1 MIWLQLLY
9 VYLKIGILGFGG
21 GYAMLSL
28 IQADVVDRYGW
39 ISLQEFTDIVAI
51 SQMTPGPI
59 GINSATYIGYTA
71 VHNAGYSETMSILGS
86 CLTTFAV
93 CLPSF
98 ILVLLISYFFA
109 KFRNNKYVEAA
120 FLGLRPAT
128 VGLIAAAALLLM
140 NKENFIDYKSF
151 LIFGAAF
158 ILTWKFKIHPILM
171 IILAGIAMAV
181 GVLHNR
187 QIQKK
192 QHSRKNYRRKDSIIS
207 CHTAQHKIREFR
219 HPRNT
224 RCHRI
229 SGADK
234 PAVLKDASHIYHRI

>member
-9 VYLKIGILGFGG
+9 VYLKIGIFGFGG

-28 IQADVVDRYGW
+28 IQADVVDRYKW

-71 VHNAGYSETMSILGS
+71 IHNAGYSPFMAVLGS

-98 ILVLLISYFFA
+98 ILVLVISYFFA
-109 KFRNNKYVEAA
+109 KFKNNKYIVAA
-120 FLGLRPAT
+120 FTGLRPAR
-128 VGLIAAAALLLM
+128 VGLIAAAALMLM

-158 ILTWKFKIHPILM
+158 ILTWKFKVHPILM
-171 IILAGIAMAV
+171 IALAGVAGLIC
-181 GVLHNR
+181 
-187 QIQKK
+187 
-192 QHSRKNYRRKDSIIS
+192 YW
-207 CHTAQHKIREFR
+207 
-219 HPRNT
+219 
-224 RCHRI
+224 
-229 SGADK
+229 
-234 PAVLKDASHIYHRI
+234 

>member
-9 VYLKIGILGFGG
+9 VYLKIGIFGFGG

-28 IQADVVDRYGW
+28 IQADVVDRYKW

-71 VHNAGYSETMSILGS
+71 IHNAGYSPVMAVLGS

-98 ILVLLISYFFA
+98 ILVLVISYFFA
-109 KFRNNKYVEAA
+109 KFKNNKYVVAA
-120 FLGLRPAT
+120 FTGLRPAT
-128 VGLIAAAALLLM
+128 VGLIAAAALMLM

-158 ILTWKFKIHPILM
+158 ILTWKFKVHPILM
-171 IILAGIAMAV
+171 IVLGGIAGLRV
-181 GVLHNR
+181 
-187 QIQKK
+187 
-192 QHSRKNYRRKDSIIS
+192 YW
-207 CHTAQHKIREFR
+207 
-219 HPRNT
+219 
-224 RCHRI
+224 
-229 SGADK
+229 
-234 PAVLKDASHIYHRI
+234 

>member
-28 IQADVVDRYGW
+28 IQADVVDRYQW

-71 VHNAGYSETMSILGS
+71 IHNAGYSESVAILGS
-86 CLTTFAV
+86 VVATAAV

-98 ILVLLISYFFA
+98 LLVLLISFYFT
-109 KFRNNKYVEAA
+109 KFRNNKYVAAA
-120 FLGLRPAT
+120 FTGLRPVT
-128 VGLIAAAALLLM
+128 VGLIGAAALMLM

-151 LIFGAAF
+151 LIFGVAF
-158 ILTWKFKIHPILM
+158 VLTWKFKIHPILM
-171 IILAGIAMAV
+171 IFLAGMA
-181 GVLHNR
+181 GMVL
-187 QIQKK
+187 
-192 QHSRKNYRRKDSIIS
+192 Y
-207 CHTAQHKIREFR
+207 
-219 HPRNT
+219 
-224 RCHRI
+224 
-229 SGADK
+229 
-234 PAVLKDASHIYHRI
+234 L